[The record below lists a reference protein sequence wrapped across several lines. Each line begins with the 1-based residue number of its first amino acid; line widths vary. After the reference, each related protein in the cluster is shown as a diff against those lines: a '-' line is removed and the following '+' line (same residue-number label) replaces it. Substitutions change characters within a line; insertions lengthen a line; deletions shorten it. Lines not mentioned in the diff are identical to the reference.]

1 MLLWKKQILAE
12 TMTDRCLEAASS
24 SFFQVPAKSLSP
36 C

>member
-12 TMTDRCLEAASS
+12 TMTDRCLEAASV
-24 SFFQVPAKSLSP
+24 FQVPAKSLSP